1 MKEMGKE
8 YFPIFIIIGTGA
20 PYFAERD
27 AGSTCQPPQAIVRER
42 RTIVFK
48 TCMKHLH
55 PVYSKIV
62 IKVGTNVITDRDGH
76 LDIPVLEQLTAQIA
90 ELHRQGVQVILVSS
104 GAVGAGRSILQL
116 TGNLPPVAARQV
128 LAATGQI
135 RLIDTYTKLFAAHG
149 LVTAQILVT
158 KGDFSDR
165 LHYLNMRT
173 CFSAL
178 LQQNIVPVVNENDA
192 VSVTELM
199 FTDNDELSGLIAS
212 MMDVDG
218 YIILSHVDGLFDL
231 KTGNGAI
238 IREIPPSTKHFHQ
251 YINPGKS
258 EFGRGGMLTKCH
270 IAQKLSRLG
279 ITVHIANGKTPGIL
293 HAILKGESP
302 GTTFLPE
309 KPTYGPKRWI
319 AHTEGMEKGEVVIN
333 EGARNALTA
342 GERANSL
349 LPVGIES
356 VHGSFLK
363 GDIIRISA
371 ADGTVIGYGLA
382 QYSAEKTRT
391 LIGQK
396 GQKPLIHYDYLYI
409 TQ

>member
-1 MKEMGKE
+1 
-8 YFPIFIIIGTGA
+8 
-20 PYFAERD
+20 
-27 AGSTCQPPQAIVRER
+27 
-42 RTIVFK
+42 
-48 TCMKHLH
+48 MKHLN
-55 PVYSKIV
+55 PVYNKIV
-62 IKVGTNVITDRDGH
+62 IKVGTNVITDREGH
-76 LDIPVLEQLTAQIA
+76 LDLGVLEQLTAQIA
-90 ELHRQGVQVILVSS
+90 ELQRHGVQVILVSS
-104 GAVGAGRSILQL
+104 GAVGAGRSIVQL
-116 TGNLPPVAARQV
+116 SGNLPPVAARQV

-149 LVTAQILVT
+149 MITAQILVT

-293 HAILKGESP
+293 HAILQGESP

-319 AHTEGMEKGEVVIN
+319 AHTEGMEKGEVVVN

-356 VHGSFLK
+356 VQGTFLK

-371 ADGTVIGYGLA
+371 TDGTVIGYGLA

-391 LIGQK
+391 LIGLK

-409 TQ
+409 NQ